1 MPDRPD
7 APSDHNLSQ
16 ILRDVADRQSLSG
29 RGQEIR
35 AGEAPRGPAVP
46 GRFDVIPAQAV
57 VEERKIGKPSAA
69 QAKEAKESKAAPSAA
84 SVRVTADNYQKH
96 YLAQR
101 AKQAAELAQKKKE
114 PPKLTEKEIA
124 DKAFAERE
132 KANKEAQDKKIADN
146 LRFRAR
152 ELQNQI
158 AWWQQQIDGGACDKD
173 TANASIDALRY
184 ALNGI
189 PQSYR

>member
-7 APSDHNLSQ
+7 APRDNNLSQ
-16 ILRDVADRQSLSG
+16 ILRDVADRQSLRG
-29 RGQEIR
+29 RGEEIR

-57 VEERKIGKPSAA
+57 VEDRKIGKPAAA
-69 QAKEAKESKAAPSAA
+69 QAKANKESKSAPSAV

-101 AKQAAELAQKKKE
+101 AKQAAELAQKKNE
-114 PPKLTEKEIA
+114 PPKHTDKEIA
-124 DKAFAERE
+124 DKAFAARE
-132 KANKEAQDKKIADN
+132 KANKDAQEKKIADDY
-146 LRFRAR
+146 RFRAR

-158 AWWQQQIDGGACDKD
+158 VWWQQQINGGSCDQD
-173 TANASIDALRY
+173 TAKASIEALKY

-189 PQSYR
+189 PQSYH

>member
-7 APSDHNLSQ
+7 APRDNNLSQ
-16 ILRDVADRQSLSG
+16 ILRDVADRRSLSG
-29 RGQEIR
+29 RGEEIR

-57 VEERKIGKPSAA
+57 VEERKIGKPPAT
-69 QAKEAKESKAAPSAA
+69 QAKESKAAPSAA

-101 AKQAAELAQKKKE
+101 AKQTAELEQKKKE
-114 PPKLTEKEIA
+114 PQKLTEKEIA

-132 KANKEAQDKKIADN
+132 KANKEAQEKKAADD

-158 AWWQQQIDGGACDKD
+158 VWWQRQISDGACDKD
-173 TANASIDALRY
+173 TANASIDALTY